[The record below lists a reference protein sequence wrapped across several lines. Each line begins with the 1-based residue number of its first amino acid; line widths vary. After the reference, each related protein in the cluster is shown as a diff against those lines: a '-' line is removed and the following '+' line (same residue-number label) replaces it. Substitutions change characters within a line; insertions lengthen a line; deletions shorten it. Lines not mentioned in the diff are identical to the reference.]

1 MFELKVPQIGE
12 SITSAFIGT
21 WLKKPGDAVAQGDNI
36 VELDSD
42 KASLEVP
49 APVSGVLRELKAE
62 EGDEVLIGSV
72 IALIEEGAQ
81 AEASDDAGAADADA
95 GDASADAAAGDA
107 AGKAAS
113 TASDASASQ
122 GGAREATPS
131 SKGPQS
137 GPAARQAAA
146 EHGVDI
152 SGVEGSGVRGRVLSK
167 DVQAAASARSKAP
180 APAGP
185 QDTAALEER
194 VPMTP
199 LRRTIARRLVEAQ
212 QTAAMLTTFNE
223 VDLSAVIALRKQYQD
238 RFVDKYG
245 RKLGF
250 MSFFV
255 KASVEALKA
264 FPAVNASIDTTDP
277 ERPAVVYKRY
287 YNIGVAVST
296 DRGLMVPVVRDADR
310 LSFAQTEA
318 AIAELAGR
326 GRDGKLR
333 PDDFTGGT
341 FTISNG
347 GVFGSLLSTPI
358 LNPPQVG
365 ILGMHSIQERPVGV
379 NGKIELRPMMYLALS
394 YDHRII
400 DGRGAV
406 SFLVRIKELVEA
418 PERILLEV

>member
-1 MFELKVPQIGE
+1 MAGEQRTEVKVPQIGE
-12 SITSAFIGT
+12 SVATAFIAR
-21 WLKKPGDAVAQGDNI
+21 WFKQPGDYIQSGESLMEV
-36 VELDSD
+36 DSD

-49 APVSGVLRELKAE
+49 SPVSGVVLELAAD
-62 EGDEVLIGSV
+62 EGDEVGVGST
-72 IALIEEGAQ
+72 IAWIDESASAPEGAS
-81 AEASDDAGAADADA
+81 EAAP
-95 GDASADAAAGDA
+95 AAAP
-107 AGKAAS
+107 S
-113 TASDASASQ
+113 ASDAPASDA
-122 GGAREATPS
+122 ARQATPS
-131 SKGPQS
+131 EKGPQT
-137 GPAARQAAA
+137 GPAARQVAAQS
-146 EHGVDI
+146 GVDLR
-152 SGVEGSGVRGRVLSK
+152 SVEGTGVRGRVTSD
-167 DVQAAASARSKAP
+167 DVRRASSAQSPAAP
-180 APAGP
+180 APAV
-185 QDTAALEER
+185 DNSARTER

-223 VDLSAVIALRKQYQD
+223 VDLTAVKAIRAQYQD
-238 RFVDKYG
+238 AFVKKYG

-255 KASVEALKA
+255 KAAVEALKEY
-264 FPAVNASIDTTDP
+264 PAVNAEIDDSDP
-277 ERPAVVYKRY
+277 ARPAVVYKNY

-296 DRGLMVPVVRDADR
+296 DRGLMVPVVRDADQ
-310 LSFAQTEA
+310 LSFAGVEA

-333 PDDFTGGT
+333 LDDFKDGT

-347 GVFGSLLSTPI
+347 GVFGSLMSTPI

-379 NGKIELRPMMYLALS
+379 NGNIELRPMMYLALS

-406 SFLVRIKELVEA
+406 GFLKRIKELVEA
-418 PERILLEV
+418 PERILIEV

>member
-1 MFELKVPQIGE
+1 MAGEQRTELKVPQIGE
-12 SITSAFIGT
+12 SVATAFIAQ
-21 WLKKPGDAVAQGDNI
+21 WFKKPGEYVQEGESI
-36 VELDSD
+36 MEVDSD

-49 APVSGVLRELKAE
+49 SPVSGVVLELVAD
-62 EGDEVLIGSV
+62 EGDEVGVGST
-72 IALIEEGAQ
+72 IAWIDTA
-81 AEASDDAGAADADA
+81 AERP
-95 GDASADAAAGDA
+95 ASAPAAAEVDAAATPEA
-107 AGKAAS
+107 AES
-113 TASDASASQ
+113 SQ
-122 GGAREATPS
+122 AVRKATPS
-131 SKGPQS
+131 AKGPQT

-146 EHGVDI
+146 LSGVDVR
-152 SGVEGSGVRGRVLSK
+152 SVAGTGVRGRVTAG
-167 DVQAAASARSKAP
+167 DVRRQASSGPVAESGSGDHSAR
-180 APAGP
+180 
-185 QDTAALEER
+185 TER
-194 VPMTP
+194 VVMSP

-223 VDLSAVIALRKQYQD
+223 VDLTAVKAIRSQYQD
-238 RFVDKYG
+238 LFVKKYG

-255 KASVEALKA
+255 KAAVEALKEY
-264 FPAVNASIDTTDP
+264 PAVNAEIDESDP
-277 ERPAVVYKRY
+277 NRPAVVYKNY

-310 LSFAQTEA
+310 LSFAETEA
-318 AIAELAGR
+318 AIGELASR

-333 PDDFTGGT
+333 LDDFKDGT

-347 GVFGSLLSTPI
+347 GVFGSLMSTPI

-365 ILGMHSIQERPVGV
+365 ILGMHTIQERPVGV

-406 SFLVRIKELVEA
+406 SFLKRIKDLLEA
-418 PERILLEV
+418 PERILIEV